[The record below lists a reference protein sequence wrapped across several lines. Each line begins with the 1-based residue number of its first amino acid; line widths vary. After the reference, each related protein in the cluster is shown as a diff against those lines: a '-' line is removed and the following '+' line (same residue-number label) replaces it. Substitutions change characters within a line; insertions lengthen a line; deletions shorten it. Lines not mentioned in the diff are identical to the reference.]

1 MVNARRGRGLI
12 TIESPVTV
20 SKADVL
26 DFISLIMI
34 IIIIIII
41 IIIMMMICR

>member
-1 MVNARRGRGLI
+1 MVIARRGKGLI
-12 TIESPVTV
+12 SVESPVTV

-26 DFISLIMI
+26 DFISLIMM

-41 IIIMMMICR
+41 IIIMICR